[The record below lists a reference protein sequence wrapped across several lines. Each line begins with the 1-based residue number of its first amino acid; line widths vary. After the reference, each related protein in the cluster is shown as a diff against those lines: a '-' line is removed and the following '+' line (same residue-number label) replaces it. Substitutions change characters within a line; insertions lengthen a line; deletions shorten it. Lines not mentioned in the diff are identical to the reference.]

1 MVRET
6 TRWRF
11 DDPALLWLFP
21 VTYVIHLIEEWFA
34 TAPILLW
41 HACLDRPLTAAFAA
55 QNALALVLMIGGVQL
70 VGRGRGFHWIVPAV
84 ATAVLLNTAGH
95 LVGSI
100 AFERYSAGLMT
111 AMVFW
116 IPLSL
121 LTLVRVSEGV
131 PATILVG
138 GAAVGV
144 CIEAIVLAAIATS
157 GATYCLVSST

>member
-1 MVRET
+1 MVRGT
-6 TRWRF
+6 TRWKF

-21 VTYVIHLIEEWFA
+21 VTYVIHLIEEWLA

-41 HACLDRPLTAAFAA
+41 HASLDRPLTAAFAA
-55 QNALALVLMIGGVQL
+55 QNAVALVLMAAGVHL
-70 VGRGRGFHWIVPAV
+70 VGRGRSFHWIVPAM

-100 AFERYSAGLMT
+100 SFERYSAGLMT
-111 AMVFW
+111 AAILW

-121 LTLVRVSEGV
+121 LTLVRVGDGA
-131 PATILVG
+131 PATVLVC

-144 CIEAIVLAAIATS
+144 CIEAIVLAAVATS
-157 GATYCLVSST
+157 GAANCR